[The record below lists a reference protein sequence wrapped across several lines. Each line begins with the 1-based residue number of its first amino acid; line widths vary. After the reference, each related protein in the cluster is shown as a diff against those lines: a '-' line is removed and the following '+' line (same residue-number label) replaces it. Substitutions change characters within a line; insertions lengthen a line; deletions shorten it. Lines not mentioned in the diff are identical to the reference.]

1 MDYVTISNGG
11 NGVMIRF
18 EQIASTL
25 ETQIRSG
32 KISGKLPSE
41 KELAAR
47 FSVAGMTMSRAMDVL
62 KSRGLIHQ
70 IHRQGSFVIPP
81 QKKVLRLLKSSRCY
95 FAGREQ
101 HILLEKFPDIS
112 FEIVESLDE
121 ADIAVF
127 PTILPMNYSSHF
139 MPWPQEII
147 RKLKDSGKYF
157 NNIFEYH
164 HVGTPVYAVP
174 YSFSPCLLAF
184 NKKLMKKYAPGFD
197 CNNFSMDALT
207 DLLDKVPEELRPASQ
222 ETNRLILSIAY
233 TTGSLSAALNMLKKL
248 RLPAK
253 SSASP
258 GERIF
263 TVITRKDIF
272 DTEIQNTCMLMPM
285 PSFNGNRC
293 CHTVSES
300 VFVPLG
306 SRHPETAF
314 QLAAHT
320 LSDHF
325 QQHVAEI
332 SDNLPANRKTALENK
347 CSGKLNDD
355 IFFSETV
362 NIHYPREIID
372 PLSTAVILL
381 GLKEFAGNRLS
392 VEDFIKLLKNE
403 EENIRRREKAIE
415 NILQNQFQF

>member
-1 MDYVTISNGG
+1 
-11 NGVMIRF
+11 MIRF

-62 KSRGLIHQ
+62 KNKGLIHQ

-81 QKKVLRLLKSSRCY
+81 QKKVLRLLKSSLCY

-101 HILLEKFPDIS
+101 QILLEKFPDLS
-112 FEIVESLDE
+112 FEIVDSLDK
-121 ADIAVF
+121 ADIAVC
-127 PTILPMNYSSHF
+127 PTIMPMNYSSHF

-164 HVGTPVYAVP
+164 HIGTPVYAVP

-184 NKKLMKKYAPGFD
+184 NKKLMQKYVPGFD
-197 CNNFSMDALT
+197 RNIFSIDTLT
-207 DLLDKVPEELRPASQ
+207 DILNKVPEELRPASQ
-222 ETNRLILSIAY
+222 EANRLILSIAY
-233 TTGSLSAALNMLKKL
+233 TTGSLSSSLNMLKKL
-248 RLPAK
+248 RLPVK
-253 SSASP
+253 PSSSP
-258 GERIF
+258 GERIL

-272 DTEIQNTCMLMPM
+272 NPEIQNTCELMPM
-285 PSFNGNRC
+285 PSFNGSRS
-293 CHTVSES
+293 CHSVSES
-300 VFVPLG
+300 IFVPLG

-325 QQHVAEI
+325 QQRVAEI
-332 SDNLPANRKTALENK
+332 SDNLPANRKIALGNR
-347 CSGKLNDD
+347 CSNQLDD
-355 IFFSETV
+355 IFFSETD

-392 VEDFIKLLKNE
+392 VDDLIKLLKSE
-403 EENIRRREKAIE
+403 EESIRRREKAIE
-415 NILQNQFQF
+415 NILTNQQQF